1 MWIDIS
7 LLVCVG
13 LGFAVGFSRGI
24 IRTTFNILSLAFGA
38 IAALRFTPTMTEF
51 LKNSFNE
58 DSALMFFAALVIT
71 FALTMLL
78 IRLLARGLEGL
89 LQTANINIINQVA
102 GGALMSAVTT
112 LLFAV
117 VMNFFLSSTYNDRDR
132 EEAVATSRTYS
143 FLKDYPAMAMDMVSE
158 LKPVF
163 TQFWDYSISMMDQVE
178 GMAEQTE
185 SQDFFNIEDN
195 ERDRDNN

>member
-38 IAALRFTPTMTEF
+38 IAALRFTPAMTEF
-51 LKNSFNE
+51 LKSTFNE

-102 GGALMSAVTT
+102 GGALMSAITT

-117 VMNFFLSSTYNDRDR
+117 VLNFFLTSTYNDRDL
-132 EEAVATSRTYS
+132 EEAVATSRTYE
-143 FLKDYPAMAMDMVSE
+143 FLQDYPAMAMDMAGE

-163 TQFWDYSISMMDQVE
+163 TRFWEYSISMMDQVE

-185 SQDFFNIEDN
+185 SQDFFNIEEND
-195 ERDRDNN
+195 RDRPNN